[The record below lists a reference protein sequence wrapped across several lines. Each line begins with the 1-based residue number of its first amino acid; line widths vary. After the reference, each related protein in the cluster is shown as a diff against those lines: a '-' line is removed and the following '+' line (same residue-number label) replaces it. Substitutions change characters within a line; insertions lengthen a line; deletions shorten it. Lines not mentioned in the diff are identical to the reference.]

1 MKMKNTAL
9 VDKAVD
15 IAKNYKTTYIWGGI
29 GLPITAETIKRAEQ
43 SYSKNTTSGYAAAA
57 KKLSGDPKA
66 FYFDCIGLIKSIL
79 WGWCGDN
86 SKTYG
91 GAKYASNGVPD
102 IGADAT
108 IAKCSDVSASGWADM
123 VPGEAVWSKGHIG
136 IYIGD
141 GLAVECTPSWKNG
154 VQITAVGNIGKKSGY
169 NTRTWTKHGKLPWVD
184 YSNAVSNVVS
194 NTSSNTKTVR
204 ITLNVL
210 KRGDKGAHVKAA
222 QVLLVNAGFSVG
234 SSGCDGNFGP
244 ATESA
249 VKKLQTANK
258 LDADGIIGKQT
269 WPVLL
274 GV

>member
-1 MKMKNTAL
+1 MKMKNTVL
-9 VDKAVD
+9 VGKAVD

-29 GLPITAETIKRAEQ
+29 GLPITAETIKRAEK
-43 SYSKNTTSGYAAAA
+43 SYSKNTTSGYVAAA

-108 IAKCSDVSASGWADM
+108 ITKCSEVSTKFSSM
-123 VPGEAVWSKGHIG
+123 VPGEVVWCKGHIG

-169 NTRTWTKHGKLPWVD
+169 NTRYWTKHGKLPWVD
-184 YSNAVSNVVS
+184 YSEEQEEISVTEKEIRRIVREEMEKIQEELSAEPA
-194 NTSSNTKTVR
+194 SSWAQEFWDKATEIGIVDGSRPRSTVTR
-204 ITLNVL
+204 QEAAIMML
-210 KRGDKGAHVKAA
+210 KR
-222 QVLLVNAGFSVG
+222 
-234 SSGCDGNFGP
+234 
-244 ATESA
+244 
-249 VKKLQTANK
+249 
-258 LDADGIIGKQT
+258 
-269 WPVLL
+269 
-274 GV
+274 

>member
-1 MKMKNTAL
+1 MKMKNTVL

-29 GLPITAETIKRAEQ
+29 GLPITAETIKRAEK
-43 SYSKNTTSGYAAAA
+43 SYFKNTTSGYAAAA

-108 IAKCSDVSASGWADM
+108 ISKCSDVSASGWADM
-123 VPGEAVWSKGHIG
+123 VPGEAVWCKGHIG

-141 GLAVECTPSWKNG
+141 GLAVECTPKWNNG
-154 VQITAVGNIGKKSGY
+154 VQITAVGNIGSKSGY
-169 NTRTWTKHGKLPWVD
+169 KTRHWTKHGKLPWVD
-184 YSNAVSNVVS
+184 YSKEQEDISMTEKEIRRIVRDEVEKIQEELAAEPASPWAQEFWDRA
-194 NTSSNTKTVR
+194 TSLGIV
-204 ITLNVL
+204 
-210 KRGDKGAHVKAA
+210 D
-222 QVLLVNAGFSVG
+222 G
-234 SSGCDGNFGP
+234 SRPRSALTRQEF
-244 ATESA
+244 ATGLSKMISE
-249 VKKLQTANK
+249 K
-258 LDADGIIGKQT
+258 
-269 WPVLL
+269 
-274 GV
+274 

>member
-1 MKMKNTAL
+1 MKMKNTVL

-29 GLPITAETIKRAEQ
+29 GLPITAETIKRAEK
-43 SYSKNTTSGYAAAA
+43 SYSKNTTAGYAAAA

-79 WGWCGDN
+79 WGWNGDN

-108 IAKCSDVSASGWADM
+108 IAKCSDVSSSGWANM
-123 VPGEAVWSKGHIG
+123 VPGEAVWCKGHIG

-154 VQITAVGNIGKKSGY
+154 VQITAVGNIGGKSGY
-169 NTRTWTKHGKLPWVD
+169 KTRYWTKHGKLPWVD
-184 YSNAVSNVVS
+184 YSGVTVVS
-194 NTSSNTKTVR
+194 GGAKTVNVS
-204 ITLNVL
+204 LNVL
-210 KRGDKGAHVKAA
+210 KRNDKGAQVKAA
-222 QVLLVNAGFSVG
+222 QALLVNAGFSVG
-234 SSGCDGNFGP
+234 SSGCDGSFGP
-244 ATESA
+244 ATQTA
-249 VKKLQTANK
+249 VKKFQAAKK
-258 LDADGIIGKQT
+258 LTQDGEIGAQT
-269 WPVLL
+269 WAALL
-274 GV
+274 GK